1 MVTLLTRKLKRNLRV
16 IMSPRRI
23 AYMVCLARV
32 SKNLIIEVLIDTT
45 GQRLISINQPT
56 IMVSITA
63 NNTQLQTFFMG
74 FKIIIMVIFFMLLC
88 TTKPLE
94 LMAKKYFLPYII
106 KQVLLMPLCLMIKK
120 LYSSKSLLCTVKTN
134 LFSNMQKN

>member
-1 MVTLLTRKLKRNLRV
+1 MVTLLTKKLKRNLRV

-56 IMVSITA
+56 IMVSIMA

-94 LMAKKYFLPYII
+94 LMAKKYFLPYI
-106 KQVLLMPLCLMIKK
+106 MPLCLMIKK

-134 LFSNMQKN
+134 QFSIMQKN

>member
-1 MVTLLTRKLKRNLRV
+1 MEVSTAFFNLLKQQKITDILDMVTLLTKKLKRNLRV

-56 IMVSITA
+56 IMVSIMA
-63 NNTQLQTFFMG
+63 NNQL
-74 FKIIIMVIFFMLLC
+74 KPAML
-88 TTKPLE
+88 
-94 LMAKKYFLPYII
+94 
-106 KQVLLMPLCLMIKK
+106 
-120 LYSSKSLLCTVKTN
+120 
-134 LFSNMQKN
+134 